1 MVDFRFTKPL
11 DGSYCFTICGDPLY
25 FAPEIVTQ
33 QGYDYAVDLWAF
45 GVLVYEL
52 YEGCSP
58 FGTSETDETT
68 VFRAISSFRPSKLE
82 YKSKAITSAA
92 KDFIASL
99 LKFGP
104 EDRHGYASL
113 AKLRTMDF
121 FNGKQCFP
129 HTLI

>member
-1 MVDFRFTKPL
+1 M

-52 YEGCSP
+52 YEGNSP

-68 VFRAISSFRPSKLE
+68 IFRAISSFRPSKLE
-82 YKSKAITSAA
+82 YKSKAITSAV
-92 KDFIASL
+92 KEFIGSL

-104 EDRHGYASL
+104 EDRQGYTSIS
-113 AKLRTMDF
+113 KLRSADF
-121 FNGKQCFP
+121 FSGKSNFEY
-129 HTLI
+129 